1 MIRRAAA
8 QPRASGGG
16 RGRGIA
22 RRLARGG
29 GDDSFFLVVL
39 DLPPR
44 LARIGLGDGER
55 AFFARRVG
63 GGGLR
68 RALVAADDAGARRR
82 RGRDDDRLQRPH
94 RIDFG
99 RIRSRRERE
108 VGADF
113 DMVGVVDLIP
123 NREVFVIE
131 AVAKADFLQSFALPH
146 LMRFGALDRG
156 LGELGLAA
164 APDFGDRRRD

>member
-1 MIRRAAA
+1 MIRPAAA
-8 QPRASGGG
+8 RSPTGGAATATAS
-16 RGRGIA
+16 

-29 GDDSFFLVVL
+29 GDDSFFLGAL

-68 RALVAADDAGARRR
+68 RALVAADDARARRR

-94 RIDFG
+94 RFDFG

-123 NREVFVIE
+123 NREIFVIE

-164 APDFGDRRRD
+164 APDLRDRRRD